1 MDGPA
6 PPAAM
11 TELTRVRVG
20 SGARV
25 GVMVGPLLLVAVLG
39 LALFG
44 GRPASKASGPAP
56 IGAAPLATADA
67 VPSAV
72 VATVA
77 ATPMLPATAY
87 VPWPAIPRL
96 ESVAAARGGRVPFA
110 VPTIARGRSA
120 RRAPSAPYER

>member
-1 MDGPA
+1 
-6 PPAAM
+6 M

-72 VATVA
+72 AAPVVAI
-77 ATPMLPATAY
+77 PRSPAIVY
-87 VPWPAIPRL
+87 IPWPAIPRL
-96 ESVAAARGGRVPFA
+96 ESIAAARFGRVPFA